1 MHIPGRG
8 AFGAAACV
16 QCAAKSTPIKR
27 AERWHQVSPS
37 LQDHWETAANCF
49 DKQAQGDYSS
59 VAPQTHTTPKAV
71 GMSDAMRL
79 PACQLEGKHW
89 WCLQHDWEGRT
100 RGRQMPR
107 CPLFPNQLHPADFS
121 NKLN

>member
-8 AFGAAACV
+8 AFGAAAYV
-16 QCAAKSTPIKR
+16 QCAAKNTPIKER
-27 AERWHQVSPS
+27 TERWHQVSLS

-49 DKQAQGDYSS
+49 NKQAQGDDSG

-71 GMSDAMRL
+71 GMSDAMRP

-89 WCLQHDWEGRT
+89 
-100 RGRQMPR
+100 
-107 CPLFPNQLHPADFS
+107 
-121 NKLN
+121 